1 MLRLYRAG
9 DVIPEA
15 ILCSVSELQTIV
27 SLKSSLIKFAKTEN
41 FPASLAEIQ
50 VNSVFPCLFSRKRDF
65 GVFAKLF
72 CPPGQFEVMFPKSK
86 IPESLRSAIEESAGD
101 QSSTV
106 MEGKVL
112 SVDVENKKVSLSAL
126 VTDVTS
132 HPADV
137 LATYLKQVDRIRQ
150 RYLDGSD
157 AGLKYLAGLKC
168 GDTVIGKLSRSFEDA
183 ASDLEFDLPNGVKGV
198 VPAFHHAKKP
208 FNANDMIAGL
218 VLYADLVD
226 RIVYITTRDTI
237 VSELTG
243 ETAER
248 DRPAAPTADG
258 HRRGKV
264 ILNTDYLSLLLVAG
278 SVVFSPNVRNWNE
291 VSHLPKA
298 PYAVGSDVKLEAVDR
313 SDHPIAPYFRYPD
326 EKKTKGSRKRQRQI
340 SEASTQSTGVKATS
354 KKQKTTPTPDA
365 AAAAPAAI
373 TAKTDAS
380 TAPASIAANA
390 TNSASGS
397 GAGKAAREAITQQVV
412 DRKRLE
418 LPRLQVA
425 SSFFWDDD
433 DEATPKL
440 MALRPSTADSS
451 DSDDSEDSDDG
462 ENKGASQEKLSSKD
476 RRERARQKLE
486 RMREEEK
493 KLSAVEL
500 TLTDGDRAP
509 TSADDFDRLLLAS
522 PNSSILWLQ
531 YMAFHLEN
539 ADVDKARAVAQKALK
554 TISFRE
560 EQEKF
565 NVWIAWL
572 NLEHMYGTT
581 EVYEETFQVR
591 LLFCSFLT
599 S

>member
-1 MLRLYRAG
+1 L
-9 DVIPEA
+9 
-15 ILCSVSELQTIV
+15 
-27 SLKSSLIKFAKTEN
+27 
-41 FPASLAEIQ
+41 
-50 VNSVFPCLFSRKRDF
+50 
-65 GVFAKLF
+65 
-72 CPPGQFEVMFPKSK
+72 
-86 IPESLRSAIEESAGD
+86 AIEEAAGG
-101 QSSTV
+101 QPSTV

-208 FNANDMIAGL
+208 FNANDMIAGC

-248 DRPAAPTADG
+248 DRSAPTADG

-298 PYAVGSDVKLEAVDR
+298 PYAVGSEVNLEAVDQ
-313 SDHPIAPYFRYPD
+313 SDHRIAPYFRYPD
-326 EKKTKGSRKRQRQI
+326 QKKTKGSRKRQI
-340 SEASTQSTGVKATS
+340 SEASTQSTDVKKKS
-354 KKQKTTPTPDA
+354 KKQKTTPAPDA

-373 TAKTDAS
+373 TAETDAS
-380 TAPASIAANA
+380 AAPASIAANA
-390 TNSASGS
+390 TNSASWS
-397 GAGKAAREAITQQVV
+397 GAGQAAREAITQQVV

-425 SSFFWDDD
+425 SSFSWDDD

-462 ENKGASQEKLSSKD
+462 QNKGASQEKLSSKD

-591 LLFCSFLT
+591 LLFCFFLDVVIQSAYKGSMFAT
-599 S
+599 E